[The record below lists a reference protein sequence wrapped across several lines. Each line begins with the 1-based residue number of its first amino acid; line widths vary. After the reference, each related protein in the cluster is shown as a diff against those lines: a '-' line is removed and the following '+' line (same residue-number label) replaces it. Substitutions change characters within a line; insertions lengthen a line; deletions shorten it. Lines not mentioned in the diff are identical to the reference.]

1 MTDGRE
7 EMPLR
12 KSTPDPTPDATLAG
26 AVSSG
31 DFERL
36 VSIIRGL
43 HAGEVARTVSRL
55 PLDLQARMLEL
66 LGPDEAARVLGLFE
80 DEQAAE
86 IIERLPADGAAAI
99 IGELPSNDGADL
111 LSELDAQQAETIL
124 RVMDPATAVGVRTL
138 ATYEPHAAGGL
149 MITEVLAYDERTT
162 VGEVV
167 ADLRAHADTYADF
180 SIQYIYVV
188 GPKRELV
195 GVLKLRDLLLGP
207 PGTRLRRVMISDPI
221 TVDHLAELD
230 QIRDLFDRH
239 PFLGL
244 PVVKNGILLGL
255 VRRAAVE
262 EALKQRNAQ
271 TFRLVQGIVGGE
283 EFRTMPLVRRSA
295 RRLSW
300 LSVNIGLNVVA
311 AGVIVLFEDTLSR
324 VIALAAFL
332 PIISDMSGCSGNQAV
347 AVSMRELALGLIEP
361 REVGRVW
368 VKEVS
373 VGLVNGLALGTLLGL
388 VAWLWRGNG
397 YLGLVVGGALALNT
411 VVAVSI
417 GGSIPLL
424 LKRLGFDPALAS
436 GPILTT
442 VTDMCGFLFALG
454 FATWMLHLL

>member
-1 MTDGRE
+1 
-7 EMPLR
+7 MPF
-12 KSTPDPTPDATLAG
+12 TETNTAAAPDITLAR
-26 AVSSG
+26 AVSAG
-31 DFERL
+31 DLERL
-36 VSIIRGL
+36 VSIIHGFP
-43 HAGEVARTVSRL
+43 AGEVIRTVSRL

-66 LGPDEAARVLGLFE
+66 LEPDEAARILGLFE

-86 IIERLPADGAAAI
+86 IIGRLPADGAAAI
-99 IGELPSNDGADL
+99 ISELPSDDGADL
-111 LSELDAQQAETIL
+111 LSEFEPARAETIL
-124 RVMDPATAVGVRTL
+124 ELMDPATAAGVRTL
-138 ATYEPHAAGGL
+138 VRYDAHVAGGL

-162 VGEVV
+162 VGDVV
-167 ADLRAHADTYADF
+167 ADLRAHADTYSDF

-188 GPKRELV
+188 GPSRELV
-195 GVLKLRDLLLGP
+195 GVLKLRDLLLSRP
-207 PGTRLRRVMISDPI
+207 DTRLLRVMIADPI
-221 TVDHLAELD
+221 TVDHLAELNE
-230 QIRDLFDRH
+230 IRDLFDRY

-244 PVVKNGILLGL
+244 PVVKNRTLLGL

-271 TFRLVQGIVGGE
+271 HFRLVQGIVGGE
-283 EFRTMPLVRRSA
+283 EFRTMPLMRRST

-300 LSVNIGLNVVA
+300 LSVNIGLNVIA
-311 AGVIVLFEDTLSR
+311 AGVIVLFEDTLSQ

-347 AVSMRELALGLIEP
+347 AVSMRELALGLVDP

-368 VKEVS
+368 FKEVI

-397 YLGLVVGGALALNT
+397 YLGLVVGSALALNT

-417 GGSIPLL
+417 GGSIPLV

>member
-1 MTDGRE
+1 
-7 EMPLR
+7 MPL
-12 KSTPDPTPDATLAG
+12 SETTPATAPDVTLAR
-26 AVSSG
+26 AVSTG
-31 DFERL
+31 DLERL
-36 VSIIRGL
+36 VSIIDGFP
-43 HAGEVARTVSRL
+43 AGEIARTVSRL
-55 PLDLQARMLEL
+55 PLDLQAHMLEL
-66 LGPDEAARVLGLFE
+66 LEPEEAARLVGLFE

-86 IIERLPADGAAAI
+86 ILERLPAEGAAAI
-99 IGELPSNDGADL
+99 ISELPSNDGADL
-111 LSELDAQQAETIL
+111 LSELEPARAETIL
-124 RVMDPATAVGVRTL
+124 GVMDPATAAGVRAL
-138 ATYEPHAAGGL
+138 ARYDAHVAGGL

-167 ADLRAHADTYADF
+167 ADLRAHADTYSDF

-188 GPKRELV
+188 GPSRELV
-195 GVLKLRDLLLGP
+195 GVLKLRDLLLSRPDTG
-207 PGTRLRRVMISDPI
+207 LRRVMIADPI
-221 TVDHLAELD
+221 TVDHLADLNE
-230 QIRDLFDRH
+230 IRDLFDRY

-244 PVVKNGILLGL
+244 PVVKNGTLLGL

-271 TFRLVQGIVGGE
+271 HFRLVQGIVGGE
-283 EFRTMPLVRRSA
+283 ELRTMPLVRRST

-300 LSVNIGLNVVA
+300 LSVNIGLNVIA

-347 AVSMRELALGLIEP
+347 AVSMRELALGLVEP

-368 VKEVS
+368 LKEVT
-373 VGLVNGLALGTLLGL
+373 VGLVNGVVLGSLLGV

-417 GGSIPLL
+417 GGSIPLV

>member
-1 MTDGRE
+1 LTEPKPAD
-7 EMPLR
+7 
-12 KSTPDPTPDATLAG
+12 TPDATLAR
-26 AVSSG
+26 AVFTG
-31 DFERL
+31 DVERL
-36 VSIIRGL
+36 TSIIHDL
-43 HAGEVARTVSRL
+43 PAGELARAVSRL
-55 PLDLQARMLEL
+55 PLDLQTRMVKLFQ
-66 LGPDEAARVLGLFE
+66 PDAAARILGLFE

-86 IIERLPADGAAAI
+86 IVKRLPADGAAAI
-99 IGELPSNDGADL
+99 ISELPSDDGADL
-111 LSELDAQQAETIL
+111 LSELEPARAETIL
-124 RVMDPATAVGVRTL
+124 EVMDPATAADVRAL
-138 ATYEPHAAGGL
+138 ATYDAHVAGGL

-167 ADLRAHADTYADF
+167 ADLRAHADTYSDF

-188 GPKRELV
+188 GPPRELV
-195 GVLKLRDLLLGP
+195 GVLKLRDLLLSRP
-207 PGTRLRRVMISDPI
+207 DTQLRRVMIAHPV
-221 TVDHLAELD
+221 TVDHLEELNR
-230 QIRDLFDRH
+230 IRDLFDRY
-239 PFLGL
+239 PFLAL
-244 PVVKNGILLGL
+244 PVVKNGTLLGL

-262 EALKQRNAQ
+262 EALKQRNAHH
-271 TFRLVQGIVGGE
+271 FRLVQGIVGGE
-283 EFRTMPLVRRSA
+283 ELRTMPLVRRST

-300 LSVNIGLNVVA
+300 LSVNIGLNVIA
-311 AGVIVLFEDTLSR
+311 ASVIVLFEDTLSR

-347 AVSMRELALGLIEP
+347 AVSMRELALGLVEP

-368 VKEVS
+368 VKEVT
-373 VGLVNGLALGTLLGL
+373 VGLVNGLALGALLGT

-397 YLGLVVGGALALNT
+397 YLGVVVGGALALNT

-417 GGSIPLL
+417 GGSIPLV